1 MMNKFIKH
9 FILGLDFILQGIA
22 IFSIYLFFAPF
33 YILLSPVLFLSWL
46 CKKWDKLVLV
56 VRHS

>member
-1 MMNKFIKH
+1 MSKFIKH
-9 FILGLDFILQGIA
+9 FILGLDYIFQGAVMLIL
-22 IFSIYLFFAPF
+22 FLFFSPF

-46 CKKWDKLVLV
+46 CKKWDKLVLE